1 MVQRSLKIIVVL
13 LFLIQ
18 PLSLMA
24 QKLFQQPKT
33 IQQVIGRA
41 NYEREAWTYRFSPS
55 YVKNTVVNFTPFNYT
70 IPQKLLAPVIKINNG
85 PFDPVNPF
93 GLPKNFYTQTL
104 GFFCQQELKFEKITS
119 VPLRFRLGSLDYTN
133 YLEQKPNASRPAQ

>member
-1 MVQRSLKIIVVL
+1 MQRSLKIIVVV
-13 LFLIQ
+13 LFLIR
-18 PLSLMA
+18 PFSLMA
-24 QKLFQQPKT
+24 QNFFQRPKT

-41 NYEREAWTYRFSPS
+41 SYEQQAWMYRFSTG
-55 YVKNTVVNFTPFNYT
+55 YVINTVVNFTSFNYS
-70 IPQKLLAPVIKINNG
+70 IPQKSLAPVIKINNSS
-85 PFDPVNPF
+85 FDLVSQY

-104 GFFCQQELKFEKITS
+104 GFFCQQEIKFEKITS